1 MRWFFPAILMPVV
14 VVACVSLALAN
25 PAMVPNHPGHPMSD
39 LKDPI
44 TGKSL
49 ANDPGQ
55 KNWTGKTAL
64 DKAAVSHDASS
75 VQDLEGYKSLESQ
88 GAGVLPKTKG
98 YPEYKI
104 EPPVT
109 EAINPNK

>member
-1 MRWFFPAILMPVV
+1 MFFVV
-14 VVACVSLALAN
+14 TGFSLSLVWAN
-25 PAMVPNHPGHPMSD
+25 PAMLPKHPGHPMGD

-44 TGKSL
+44 TGQSL

-55 KNWTGKTAL
+55 SLWTGSAAL
-64 DKAAVSHDASS
+64 EKGAVSHDEQS
-75 VQDLEGYKSLESQ
+75 VQNLPGDPSLEYQ

>member
-1 MRWFFPAILMPVV
+1 MKWFLSAMLMPAV
-14 VVACVSLALAN
+14 VVACVSLTLAN
-25 PAMVPNHPGHPMSD
+25 PAMIPKHPGHPMSE
-39 LKDPI
+39 LKDPV

-55 KNWTGKTAL
+55 KNWTGKRAL
-64 DKAAVSHDASS
+64 DKAAVSHDDSS
-75 VQDLEGYKSLESQ
+75 TQDLEAYESLESQ

-109 EAINPNK
+109 EATIPNR

>member
-1 MRWFFPAILMPVV
+1 MRWIISSTLFLLVV
-14 VVACVSLALAN
+14 GICSSLALAN
-25 PAMVPNHPGHPMSD
+25 PATIPKHPGYPMSD
-39 LKDPI
+39 SKDPV
-44 TGKSL
+44 TGMSL

-55 KNWTGKTAL
+55 KNWTGSNAL
-64 DKAAVSHDASS
+64 EKAAVSHDYSS
-75 VQDLEGYKSLESQ
+75 IQSIEGQASLESQ

-109 EAINPNK
+109 EATNPNK

>member
-1 MRWFFPAILMPVV
+1 MRWIISATLFLLVV
-14 VVACVSLALAN
+14 GTCFSLALAN
-25 PAMVPNHPGHPMSD
+25 PAMLPKHPGHPMSD

-44 TGKSL
+44 TGMPL

-55 KNWTGKTAL
+55 QLWTGKKAL
-64 DKAAVSHDASS
+64 DKAAVSHDDSS
-75 VQDLEGYKSLESQ
+75 IQSLEGQASLESQ

>member
-1 MRWFFPAILMPVV
+1 MRWFLSATLFLSV
-14 VVACVSLALAN
+14 VVACFSLVLAN
-25 PAMVPNHPGHPMSD
+25 PAMIPKHPGHPMSD
-39 LKDPI
+39 LKDPV
-44 TGKSL
+44 TGMPL

-55 KNWTGKTAL
+55 GSWTGKKAL
-64 DKAAVSHDASS
+64 DEAAVSHDDSS
-75 VQDLEGYKSLESQ
+75 VQSLEGYESLEHQ

-109 EAINPNK
+109 EATNPNK